1 MAGIRPPGQFN
12 FTKPDEWPKWKKRFK
27 QFRSASKLSTELDTQ
42 QINTLLYCLGE
53 EAESVLA
60 SAGFAVAPDTKYDA
74 VMEKFDAH
82 FKVRMIFERA
92 RFNRRSQREGES
104 IEQYITELY
113 NLIEFCEYGELKE
126 EMLRDRLVV
135 GIRDTALS
143 EKLQTDSRLTLDTA
157 KTMVRQK
164 AAVKDQQRQLQ
175 TNIKEATVGRLHHSG
190 SKPTPPSKPR
200 FDGHDKVGQT
210 STSISPNQSQ
220 RRGAV
225 YALWSS

>member
-1 MAGIRPPGQFN
+1 
-12 FTKPDEWPKWKKRFK
+12 
-27 QFRSASKLSTELDTQ
+27 
-42 QINTLLYCLGE
+42 
-53 EAESVLA
+53 
-60 SAGFAVAPDTKYDA
+60 
-74 VMEKFDAH
+74 
-82 FKVRMIFERA
+82 MIFERA

-157 KTMVRQK
+157 KTMVRHK

-175 TNIKEATVGRLHHSG
+175 TNIKEATVGRLHHSAG

-200 FDGHDKVGQT
+200 FEWTDKVGQT
-210 STSISPNQSQ
+210 SKPEVQTKA
-220 RRGAV
+220 RGAV
-225 YALWSS
+225 YAL